1 MRFKYK
7 VITISG
13 MEQVGKINAVSMD
26 KAVELLQK
34 HKLVITHI
42 KQDKEWISFN
52 KLFSFL
58 HRVSSK
64 KIVMFSK
71 ELSVLLMA
79 GIPLVEALKIQH
91 DQEENAYFKEQLFL
105 IANMIDDGSSF
116 SSALSRF
123 PNIFSDFYV
132 NIIKSGEA
140 SGTMQKS
147 LNHLADYIE
156 KQYLLNSKVKNALMY
171 PGVIISGFAIVGA
184 VMMAFVIPQLTSIF
198 RENDQ
203 ELPLPTKI
211 LILVSDFM
219 KDNFFLLII
228 AVVVLFYGV
237 KKYIATQEGKE
248 NFDKLVFKIPKFN
261 SIFQKFYVARFAENL
276 SMLIKSG
283 VPIISALKISGD
295 VVGNEVYKKIIYSSI
310 DEVKI
315 GGSVAYAFERSDQLP
330 PLVPRMIRI
339 GEKTGKLDSVL
350 KDVSEF
356 YTKEVN
362 IAVDGLMALIEP
374 VLIFILGAGVGIL
387 VAAILMPIYQMT
399 EMF

>member
-13 MEQVGKINAVSMD
+13 TEQTGKINAVSID
-26 KAVELLQK
+26 KAIELLQK

-42 KQDKEWISFN
+42 KQDKEWVSFN

-79 GIPLVEALKIQH
+79 GIPLVEALRIQH
-91 DQEENAYFKEQLFL
+91 EQEENAYFRGQLFL
-105 IANMIDDGSSF
+105 IANMVEDGSSF

-123 PNIFSDFYV
+123 PNIFSDFYI
-132 NIIKSGEA
+132 NIIRSGEA

-171 PGVIISGFAIVGA
+171 PGVIISGFAVVGA

-198 RENDQ
+198 RENEQ

-211 LILVSDFM
+211 LIIVSDFM

-228 AVVVLFYGV
+228 AVIILFFGF

-248 NFDKLVFKIPKFN
+248 NFDKLIFKIPKFN
-261 SIFQKFYVARFAENL
+261 SIFRKFYVARFAENL

-283 VPIISALKISGD
+283 VPIIGALKISGD

-374 VLIFILGAGVGIL
+374 ILIFILGAGVGVL
-387 VAAILMPIYQMT
+387 VAAVLMPIYQMT

>member
-1 MRFKYK
+1 
-7 VITISG
+7 
-13 MEQVGKINAVSMD
+13 
-26 KAVELLQK
+26 
-34 HKLVITHI
+34 
-42 KQDKEWISFN
+42 
-52 KLFSFL
+52 
-58 HRVSSK
+58 
-64 KIVMFSK
+64 MFSK

-79 GIPLVEALKIQH
+79 GIPLVEALRIQH
-91 DQEENAYFKEQLFL
+91 DQEENAYFKEQLFT

-116 SSALSRF
+116 SSALSCF
-123 PNIFSDFYV
+123 PNIFSGFYI
-132 NIIKSGEA
+132 NIIRSGEA

-147 LNHLADYIE
+147 LTHLADYIE

-171 PGVIISGFAIVGA
+171 PGVIITGFALVGA
-184 VMMAFVIPQLTSIF
+184 VMMAFVVPQLTSIF

-203 ELPLPTKI
+203 ELPLPTQI
-211 LILVSDFM
+211 LIIVSDFM
-219 KDNFFLLII
+219 KDNFILLII
-228 AVVVLFYGV
+228 GTIVLAYGL
-237 KKYIATQEGKE
+237 KKYIGTQKGKE
-248 NFDKLVFKIPKFN
+248 NFDKLIFKIPKFK
-261 SIFQKFYVARFAENL
+261 SIFRKFYVARFAENL

-295 VVGNEVYKKIIYSSI
+295 VVGNEVYKKVIYSSI

-339 GEKTGKLDSVL
+339 GEKTGKLDAVL
-350 KDVSEF
+350 EDIAGF

-374 VLIFILGAGVGIL
+374 ILIFVLGAGVGIL

>member
-1 MRFKYK
+1 MKFKYK
-7 VITISG
+7 VITASG
-13 MEQVGKINAVSMD
+13 TEQTGKIEAVNRD
-26 KAVELLQK
+26 KAIELLQK
-34 HKLVITHI
+34 HKLVIVRI
-42 KQDKEWISFN
+42 KQKREWASFG
-52 KLFSFL
+52 KAFSFL

-71 ELSVLLMA
+71 ELAVLLTA
-79 GIPLVEALKIQH
+79 GIPLVEAIRIQH
-91 DQEENAYFKEQLFL
+91 EQEENLYFKEQLFL
-105 IANMIDDGSSF
+105 IANMIDDGSPF
-116 SSALSRF
+116 SSTLSHF
-123 PNIFSDFYV
+123 PNIFSGFYV

-140 SGTMQKS
+140 SGTMQES
-147 LNHLADYIE
+147 LVHLSNYIE
-156 KQYLLNSKVKNALMY
+156 AQYLLNSKVKNALMY
-171 PGVIISGFAIVGA
+171 PGVILSGFALVGA
-184 VMMAFVIPQLTSIF
+184 IMMAFVVPQLTSIF

-203 ELPLPTKI
+203 ELPWPTQL

-219 KDNFFLLII
+219 KDNFPLLIV
-228 AVVVLFYGV
+228 AVIVLGFGL
-237 KKYIATQEGKE
+237 KKYLKTSKGKE
-248 NFDKLVFKIPKFN
+248 NFDKLIFKIPKFRT
-261 SIFQKFYVARFAENL
+261 IFKKFYVARFAENL

-339 GEKTGKLDSVL
+339 GEKTGKLDIVL
-350 KDVSEF
+350 GDIADF

-374 VLIFILGAGVGIL
+374 ILIFALGGGVGIL

>member
-1 MRFKYK
+1 MKFKYK
-7 VITISG
+7 VVTISG
-13 MEQVGKINAVSMD
+13 TEQVGKINAASRD
-26 KAVELLQK
+26 EAIELLQK
-34 HKLVITHI
+34 HKLVIINI
-42 KQDKEWISFN
+42 KQDKEWVSFN

-58 HRVSSK
+58 HRVSSQ

-79 GIPLVEALKIQH
+79 GIPLVEALRIQH
-91 DQEENAYFKEQLFL
+91 DQEENAYFKEQLFT

-116 SSALSRF
+116 SSALSCF
-123 PNIFSDFYV
+123 PNIFSGFYI
-132 NIIKSGEA
+132 NIIRSGEA

-147 LNHLADYIE
+147 LTHLADYIE

-171 PGVIISGFAIVGA
+171 PGVIITGFALVGA
-184 VMMAFVIPQLTSIF
+184 VMMAFVVPQLTSIF

-203 ELPLPTKI
+203 ELPLPTQI
-211 LILVSDFM
+211 LIIVSDFM
-219 KDNFFLLII
+219 KDNFILLII
-228 AVVVLFYGV
+228 GTIVLAYGL
-237 KKYIATQEGKE
+237 KKYIGTQKGKE
-248 NFDKLVFKIPKFN
+248 NFDKLIFKIPKFK
-261 SIFQKFYVARFAENL
+261 SIFRKFYVARFAENL

-295 VVGNEVYKKIIYSSI
+295 VVGNEVYKKVIYSSI

-339 GEKTGKLDSVL
+339 GEKTGKLDAVL
-350 KDVSEF
+350 EDIAGF

-374 VLIFILGAGVGIL
+374 ILIFVLGAGVGIL

>member
-1 MRFKYK
+1 MKFKYK
-7 VITISG
+7 AITASG
-13 MEQVGKINAVSMD
+13 IEQIGKVNAVSKK
-26 KAVELLQK
+26 KAIELLQR
-34 HKLVITHI
+34 HNLVIVYIRPI
-42 KQDKEWISFN
+42 KEFVSLN
-52 KLFSFL
+52 KLIPLFN
-58 HRVSSK
+58 RVSSK

-71 ELSVLLMA
+71 ELSILLMA

-91 DQEENAYFKEQLFL
+91 DQEENDYFREQLFI
-105 IANMIDDGSSF
+105 IANMVDDGSSF

-123 PNIFSDFYV
+123 PNIFSSFYI

-140 SGTMQKS
+140 SGAMQKS
-147 LNHLADYIE
+147 LMHLANYIE
-156 KQYLLNSKVKNALMY
+156 EQYLLTSKVKNALMY
-171 PGVIISGFAIVGA
+171 PGVIIGGFIVVGS

-198 RENDQ
+198 EENEQ

-211 LILVSDFM
+211 LIMVSDFM
-219 KDNFFLLII
+219 KDNFILLII
-228 AVVVLFYGV
+228 AAIVLIYGI
-237 KKYIATQEGKE
+237 KKYVATQEGRE
-248 NFDKLVFKIPKFN
+248 NFDKLIFKIPKFN
-261 SIFQKFYVARFAENL
+261 IIFQKFYVARFAENL

-295 VVGNEVYKKIIYSSI
+295 VVGNEVYRKIIYSSI

-339 GEKTGKLDSVL
+339 GEKTGKLDTVL
-350 KDVSEF
+350 KDISEF

-374 VLIFILGAGVGIL
+374 ILIFILGAGVGIL

>member
-1 MRFKYK
+1 MKFKYK
-7 VITISG
+7 AITISG
-13 MEQVGKINAVSMD
+13 TEQVGKINAASKD
-26 KAVELLQK
+26 EAVELLQK
-34 HKLVITHI
+34 HKLVIINI
-42 KQDKEWISFN
+42 KQDKEWVSFN
-52 KLFSFL
+52 KLLFFL
-58 HRVSSK
+58 HRVSSQ

-79 GIPLVEALKIQH
+79 GIPLVEALRIQH
-91 DQEENAYFKEQLFL
+91 DQEENAYFKEQLFT

-116 SSALSRF
+116 SSALSCF
-123 PNIFSDFYV
+123 PDIFSCFYI

-147 LNHLADYIE
+147 LTHLADYIE

-171 PGVIISGFAIVGA
+171 PGVIITGFALVGA
-184 VMMAFVIPQLTSIF
+184 VMMAFVVPQLTSIF

-203 ELPLPTKI
+203 ELPLPTQI
-211 LILVSDFM
+211 LIIVSDFM
-219 KDNFFLLII
+219 KDNFILLII
-228 AVVVLFYGV
+228 GTIILVYGL
-237 KKYIATQEGKE
+237 KKYIGTQKGKE
-248 NFDKLVFKIPKFN
+248 NFDKFIFKIPKFN
-261 SIFQKFYVARFAENL
+261 SIFRKFYVARFAENL
-276 SMLIKSG
+276 SMLIRSG

-295 VVGNEVYKKIIYSSI
+295 VVGNEVYKKVIYSSI

-339 GEKTGKLDSVL
+339 GEKTGKLDAVL
-350 KDVSEF
+350 GDIAEF

-374 VLIFILGAGVGIL
+374 ILIFVLGAGVGIL

>member
-1 MRFKYK
+1 MKFKYK
-7 VITISG
+7 AITISG
-13 MEQVGKINAVSMD
+13 IEQTGKVDAAD
-26 KAVELLQK
+26 KKKAIELLHK
-34 HKLVITHI
+34 HKLVVVYI
-42 KQDKEWISFN
+42 KPIKELVSLN

-71 ELSVLLMA
+71 ELSILLVA
-79 GIPLVEALKIQH
+79 GIPLVEALNIQH
-91 DQEENAYFKEQLFL
+91 DQEGDGYFKDQLL
-105 IANMIDDGSSF
+105 VIANMVDDGSSF
-116 SSALSRF
+116 SAALSHF
-123 PNIFSDFYV
+123 PNIFSSFYI

-140 SGTMQKS
+140 SGTMQES
-147 LNHLADYIE
+147 LLHLSDYIE
-156 KQYLLNSKVKNALMY
+156 KQYLLNSKVKNTLMY
-171 PGVIISGFAIVGA
+171 PGVIIGGFVIIGA
-184 VMMAFVIPQLTSIF
+184 AMMAFVVPQLTAMF
-198 RENDQ
+198 RDSGQ

-219 KDNFFLLII
+219 KDNFILLVII
-228 AVVVLFYGV
+228 TIVIVYGI
-237 KKYIATQEGKE
+237 KKYINTQKGKE
-248 NFDKLVFKIPKFN
+248 NLDELIFKIPKFN

-295 VVGNEVYKKIIYSSI
+295 VVGNEVYKRVIYSSV

-339 GEKTGKLDSVL
+339 GEKTGRLDTVL
-350 KDVSEF
+350 KDISEF

-374 VLIFILGAGVGIL
+374 ILIFVLGAGVGLL
-387 VAAILMPIYQMT
+387 VASILMPVYQMT
-399 EMF
+399 EIM

>member
-1 MRFKYK
+1 MKFKYK
-7 VITISG
+7 AITISG
-13 MEQVGKINAVSMD
+13 TEQVGKINAASKD
-26 KAVELLQK
+26 EAVELLQK
-34 HKLVITHI
+34 HKLVIINI
-42 KQDKEWISFN
+42 KQDKEWVSFN
-52 KLFSFL
+52 KLLFFL
-58 HRVSSK
+58 HRVSSQ

-79 GIPLVEALKIQH
+79 GIPLVEALRIQH
-91 DQEENAYFKEQLFL
+91 DQEENAYFKEQLFT

-116 SSALSRF
+116 SSALSCF
-123 PNIFSDFYV
+123 PDIFSGFYI

-147 LNHLADYIE
+147 LTHLADYIE

-171 PGVIISGFAIVGA
+171 PGVIITGFALVGA
-184 VMMAFVIPQLTSIF
+184 VMMAFVVPQLTSIF

-203 ELPLPTKI
+203 ELPLPTQI
-211 LILVSDFM
+211 LIIVSDFM
-219 KDNFFLLII
+219 KDNFILLII
-228 AVVVLFYGV
+228 GTIILVYGL
-237 KKYIATQEGKE
+237 KKYIGTQKGKE
-248 NFDKLVFKIPKFN
+248 NFDKFIFKIPKFN
-261 SIFQKFYVARFAENL
+261 SIFRKFYVARFAENL
-276 SMLIKSG
+276 SMLIRSG

-295 VVGNEVYKKIIYSSI
+295 VVGNEVYKKVIYSSI

-339 GEKTGKLDSVL
+339 GEKTGKLDAVL
-350 KDVSEF
+350 GDIAEF

-374 VLIFILGAGVGIL
+374 ILIFVLGAGVGIL

>member
-1 MRFKYK
+1 MKFKYK
-7 VITISG
+7 VVTISG
-13 MEQVGKINAVSMD
+13 TEQMGKINAASRD
-26 KAVELLQK
+26 EAIELLQK
-34 HKLVITHI
+34 HKLVIINI
-42 KQDKEWISFN
+42 KQDKEWVSFN

-58 HRVSSK
+58 HRVSSQ

-79 GIPLVEALKIQH
+79 GIPLVEALRIQH
-91 DQEENAYFKEQLFL
+91 DQEENAYFKEQLFT

-116 SSALSRF
+116 SSALSCF
-123 PNIFSDFYV
+123 PNIFSGFYI
-132 NIIKSGEA
+132 NIIRSGEA

-147 LNHLADYIE
+147 LTHLADYIE

-171 PGVIISGFAIVGA
+171 PGVIITGFALVGA
-184 VMMAFVIPQLTSIF
+184 VMMAFVVPQLTSIF

-203 ELPLPTKI
+203 ELPLPTQI
-211 LILVSDFM
+211 LIIVSDFM
-219 KDNFFLLII
+219 KDNFILLII
-228 AVVVLFYGV
+228 GTIVLAYGL
-237 KKYIATQEGKE
+237 KKYIGTQKGKE
-248 NFDKLVFKIPKFN
+248 NFDKLIFKIPKFK
-261 SIFQKFYVARFAENL
+261 SIFRKFYVARFAENL

-295 VVGNEVYKKIIYSSI
+295 VVGNEVYKKVIYSSI

-339 GEKTGKLDSVL
+339 GEKTGKLDAVL
-350 KDVSEF
+350 GDIAEF

-374 VLIFILGAGVGIL
+374 ILIFVLGAGVGIL